1 MVTLA
6 EVNSLKQ
13 LLQEEKDRAEFH
25 NESCKRYLVA
35 YEKAK
40 KEVDRLQVENDRLK
54 SRISEI
60 KEISMAKEANFEMIS
75 HLGSLDQEFY
85 QGTIEKLRQEVV
97 LLQEENKLLKDFSE
111 VNSKDDKKNVI
122 NMIKNRQEQILIQN
136 TQLLFTNEQLKN
148 ELEKKAKDF
157 AETSE
162 KYQELLQK
170 QLDLSR
176 LFVIKDEEIRF
187 WKCALIEL
195 LCGEVLNNYAKESE
209 FSSIIDAPLEPSEK
223 FIKVKEKLLKSLK
236 QKTPILISHDS
247 EEMIT
252 EKSFILASVSPS
264 YLVSSVT
271 EAVLSACD
279 KIQIS
284 LTNENEKKQEIIGRS
299 SKEIVRKVDEF
310 SKNSKE
316 VLIHVAGEQDVW
328 IYDLHQAVNPT
339 KTIIQSIFEPLTT
352 WNSVKQGLRT
362 AESIYI
368 LTE

>member
-1 MVTLA
+1 MATLV

-13 LLQEEKDRAEFH
+13 LLEEERDRADFH
-25 NESCKRYLVA
+25 NESCKRYLAA

-40 KEVDRLQVENDRLK
+40 KEVDRLLVENDRLK
-54 SRISEI
+54 SRINEI
-60 KEISMAKEANFEMIS
+60 KEISMAKEANYEMIS

-111 VNSKDDKKNVI
+111 ANSKDEKKNVI
-122 NMIKNRQEQILIQN
+122 SMIKNRQEQILIQN

-148 ELEKKAKDF
+148 DLEKKAKDL

-162 KYQELLQK
+162 KYEELLQK
-170 QLDLSR
+170 QLDMSR
-176 LFVIKDEEIRF
+176 LFVIKDDEIRF

-195 LCGEVLNNYAKESE
+195 LCGEVLNNYAKENE
-209 FSSIIDAPLEPSEK
+209 FTSIIDAPIEPSEK
-223 FIKVKEKLLKSLK
+223 FMKIKEKLVRSIK

-264 YLVSSVT
+264 YLVSSMS
-271 EAVLSACD
+271 EAVLSTCD
-279 KIQIS
+279 RIELT
-284 LTNENEKKQEIIGRS
+284 LTNENEKKVDIVGVS
-299 SKEIVRKVDEF
+299 SKDIVKKVDEF

-316 VLIHVAGEQDVW
+316 VLIHVSGEQDVW
-328 IYDLHQAVNPT
+328 IYDLHKAANPT
-339 KTIIQSIFEPLTT
+339 KIICQSIFEPLSTG
-352 WNSVKQGLRT
+352 NSVKQGLRT
-362 AESIYI
+362 AESIYV